1 MQELLIYLI
10 ALPIA
15 YLANTKEVNNERKIS
30 KTNQCQIN
38 RYKGAMVMINILKG
52 LPILILAN
60 ALLGA
65 ELGRLKEQFSK
76 EILISGL
83 FKGFIIYASIGL
95 VVLAVDILPP
105 FDVVFNGTQMD
116 LLSVIN
122 LLLLG
127 ELGYYGTN
135 VALKFTNLMK
145 HKREQAETLI
155 DDTLEDDGGVG

>member
-1 MQELLIYLI
+1 
-10 ALPIA
+10 
-15 YLANTKEVNNERKIS
+15 
-30 KTNQCQIN
+30 
-38 RYKGAMVMINILKG
+38 MINILKG

-76 EILISGL
+76 EVLISGL
-83 FKGFIIYASIGL
+83 FKGLIIYASIGL
-95 VVLAVDILPP
+95 VVVAVDILPP
-105 FDVVFNGTQMD
+105 FDVAFNGTQMD

-135 VALKFTNLMK
+135 VGMKFANLMK
-145 HKREQAETLI
+145 HKREPQEVLI
-155 DDTLEDDGGVG
+155 DENMEDDGGIG

>member
-1 MQELLIYLI
+1 
-10 ALPIA
+10 
-15 YLANTKEVNNERKIS
+15 
-30 KTNQCQIN
+30 
-38 RYKGAMVMINILKG
+38 MINILKG

-76 EILISGL
+76 EVLISGL
-83 FKGFIIYASIGL
+83 FKGLIIYASIGL
-95 VVLAVDILPP
+95 VVVAVDILRP
-105 FDVVFNGTQMD
+105 FDVAFNGTQMD

-135 VALKFTNLMK
+135 VAMKFAKLMQ
-145 HKREQAETLI
+145 HKREQTETLI